1 VHDTEN
7 ENDRVPAAGAG
18 PDGRDAPD
26 VDARKRQFLAAATG
40 IVGALGCAGL
50 AVPFVKSLEP
60 DASVA
65 AAATTVADLTKIG
78 PGMQMTV
85 SWQDKPVIIVHRT
98 PEMLASLEQ
107 VTPELADPECKVAQ
121 QPPYARNIYRA
132 RKPEWLVMV
141 RVCTHLCCIPLFKPA
156 PGSVEPHW
164 DGGFHCP
171 CHGSLYDLSG
181 RVFKNVPAPRNMAIP
196 EYDFVNGGTQ
206 VRISAMYP
214 GSKLC

>member
-1 VHDTEN
+1 M
-7 ENDRVPAAGAG
+7 
-18 PDGRDAPD
+18 
-26 VDARKRQFLAAATG
+26 
-40 IVGALGCAGL
+40 
-50 AVPFVKSLEP
+50 PFVKSLEP
-60 DASVA
+60 DASVG
-65 AAATTVADLTKIG
+65 AAATTVADLTKIA

-98 PEMLASLEQ
+98 PEMLASLKA
-107 VTPELADPECKVAQ
+107 VTPELADPDCTVPQ
-121 QPPYARNIYRA
+121 QPPYAKNIYRA

-141 RVCTHLCCIPLFKPA
+141 RVCTHLCCIPLYEPA

-206 VRISAMYP
+206 VQITAMYP